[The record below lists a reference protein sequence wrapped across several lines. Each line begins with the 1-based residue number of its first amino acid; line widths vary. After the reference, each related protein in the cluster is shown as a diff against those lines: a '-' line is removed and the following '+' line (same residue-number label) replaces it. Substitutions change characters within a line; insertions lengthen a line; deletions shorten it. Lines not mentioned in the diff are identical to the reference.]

1 MAKTGIK
8 LEFITLNITDT
19 LPVPG
24 NPFTVYF
31 VRDGLNHI
39 QYITDASG
47 TYLSEA
53 VPSGTVYGSELN
65 VFVNNSVL
73 TNTTTTVQGII
84 NSTTTFLPIGKYK
97 IKINYSWNSNS
108 TQDDFE
114 SRLLFDGS
122 ALDLDVTGLIHK
134 EEAKDSAG
142 TANGTGSLQVLS
154 FNKEFVV
161 DVTTTGTKT
170 VLLTF
175 NSSKVGCMVSVWNC
189 TIECYRIN

>member
-8 LEFITLNITDT
+8 LEFITWDIADA

-24 NPFTVYF
+24 NPYTVYF
-31 VRDGLNHI
+31 VRDGINYT
-39 QYITDASG
+39 QYITDSAG
-47 TYLSEA
+47 NYLSEA
-53 VPSGTVYGSELN
+53 VSSAMVYGSELN

-73 TNTTTTVQGII
+73 TNTTTTAQDVI
-84 NSTTTFLPIGKYK
+84 NDTTTSLPIGKYK

-114 SRLLFDGS
+114 SRLLFDGVS
-122 ALDLDVTGLIHK
+122 LDLDATGLIHK

-161 DVTTTGTKT
+161 DVTASGAKT
-170 VLLTF
+170 ISLTF
-175 NSSKVGCMVSVWNC
+175 NSSKAGCMVSVWNC